1 MTKAKF
7 DEPLAKAAAE
17 SLRRAA
23 KTARDRAAQTT
34 GFLVVWKNGRVARI
48 PVAKLKKRGASSV
61 ELATSAAK

>member
-17 SLRRAA
+17 SLRHAA
-23 KTARDRAAQTT
+23 KAARERAAQTT

-48 PVAKLKKRGASSV
+48 PVTQPKKRGAAAV
-61 ELATSAAK
+61 LAAS

>member
-23 KTARDRAAQTT
+23 QAARERAAQTT

-48 PVAKLKKRGASSV
+48 PVTKQEKRGAR
-61 ELATSAAK
+61 LAVVAASAAR